1 MLTLQLVFDALS
13 LGGIYAV
20 AALGIALIFGVM
32 KLVNFAHGQFIA
44 FAVFALIV
52 PSTDAVAV
60 MGLGAAPALVL
71 VPALLAVGAGLAVAS
86 EYLVFRPLRNAS
98 PVALMVA
105 SFALGVV
112 IQNSLLVAYGGRPK
126 AISLWPELGKPVR
139 LMGADVQ
146 MLQIIVIG
154 AVFLLL
160 GVLGLMLKRSRLGLE
175 MRAAAEDFGMARLLG
190 VRANAVIAGAFA
202 LSGALAAAVA
212 LVLVAQ
218 TGVADV
224 RMGGQIMLIAFI
236 ATVVGGMGSLS
247 GAVAAGFVL
256 GAVSVALQAALPIEA
271 RPFRDAF
278 LYGLVILVLL
288 LRPQGLFATASAKP
302 RV

>member
-1 MLTLQLVFDALS
+1 MTLQLVFDSLA

-60 MGLGAAPALVL
+60 MGLGRAPAIVL
-71 VPALLAVGAGLAVAS
+71 VPAILLVGAALAMAS
-86 EYLVFRPLRNAS
+86 EIIVFRPLRNAS

-105 SFALGVV
+105 SFALGVL
-112 IQNSLLVAYGGRPK
+112 IQNGLMVAYGGRPK
-126 AISLWPELGKPVR
+126 AISLWPDLGSPVTI
-139 LMGADVQ
+139 LGASVPL
-146 MLQIIVIG
+146 LQVIVI
-154 AVFLLL
+154 VSVL
-160 GVLGLMLKRSRLGLE
+160 GVLGALALMLKHTRIGLE

-190 VRANAVIAGAFA
+190 VRANAVISGAFA
-202 LSGALAAAVA
+202 LSGALASAVA

-236 ATVVGGMGSLS
+236 ATVVGGMGSLP
-247 GAVAAGFVL
+247 GAVAAGFAL
-256 GAVSVALQAALPIEA
+256 GAASVVLQALLPVEA

-278 LYGLVILVLL
+278 LYGLVIFVLL
-288 LRPQGLFATASAKP
+288 FRPQGLFASTAAKP